1 MLLFR
6 KKYPCLRVGPGK
18 GIHTDQ
24 RMQKKFI
31 PLSFLVQTWLQL
43 YVWKFLLLLHV
54 LNLFKIKE
62 IEEVPLE
69 VLGRQFESK
78 FLNFSNERL
87 NRILLPLEPRLKLCN
102 LQHASH
108 LQNSAG
114 FKYEVPGFGK
124 WGKVYGNKLLNT
136 LPSIG
141 PHKSKAEHSHI
152 NSTRIKWNIGHVAC
166 NHLGGL
172 NSANILRDQYHLIMG
187 CNQVKTVNSGS
198 MDTLC
203 KSRLPTSKISNNSLL
218 WKFLHFSYDQVQW
231 VQRPLV
237 SLDSIPEDLE

>member
-1 MLLFR
+1 MKSLGLENGGRFMELN
-6 KKYPCLRVGPGK
+6 CL
-18 GIHTDQ
+18 I
-24 RMQKKFI
+24 
-31 PLSFLVQTWLQL
+31 
-43 YVWKFLLLLHV
+43 
-54 LNLFKIKE
+54 
-62 IEEVPLE
+62 
-69 VLGRQFESK
+69 
-78 FLNFSNERL
+78 
-87 NRILLPLEPRLKLCN
+87 
-102 LQHASH
+102 
-108 LQNSAG
+108 
-114 FKYEVPGFGK
+114 
-124 WGKVYGNKLLNT
+124 NT

-203 KSRLPTSKISNNSLL
+203 QSRLPTSKISNNSLL
-218 WKFLHFSYDQVQW
+218 WKFLHFSYYQVQW